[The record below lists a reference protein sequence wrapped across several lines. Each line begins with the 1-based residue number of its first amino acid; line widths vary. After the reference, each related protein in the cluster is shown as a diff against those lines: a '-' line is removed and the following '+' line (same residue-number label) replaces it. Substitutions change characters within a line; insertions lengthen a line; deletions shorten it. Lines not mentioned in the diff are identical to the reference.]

1 LLSLLRELWDF
12 LELSGNPG
20 ESPPEPSPM
29 VLVRTFLSVRER
41 SEGGTVSA
49 LLTTIGATLLGIW
62 AAEAVFFL
70 AGMRAVAKEEN
81 AHDNGP
87 LLRPE
92 QRYG

>member
-1 LLSLLRELWDF
+1 
-12 LELSGNPG
+12 
-20 ESPPEPSPM
+20 M
-29 VLVRTFLSVRER
+29 
-41 SEGGTVSA
+41 SA

-70 AGMRAVAKEEN
+70 AGMRVVAKEEE
-81 AHDNGP
+81 AHANGP